1 MDFSKAIQIA
11 TGTASTA
18 FINLNSIT
26 TAPTVGTPLSGYI
39 VENVSYA
46 NAGIGGFTEA
56 QAQRDGAEADIALL
70 GARQVQMVVQVYGS
84 SLADFYDKLNALNG
98 SMRPYP
104 SYATSDDGF
113 RELRFVQPTAI
124 TTSNNATGLLNLLMK
139 VRPTSLPSY
148 QLNSDL
154 VTPQTSDRGVSTRA
168 SVTLFSKDPRKL
180 SQATR
185 TASLNVSASTST
197 TSTVTNDGNYNVY
210 PDVTFVSTHGSTQ
223 TATISTSLF
232 TTSLVI
238 PASTTVTISGDER
251 TVSVGGVL
259 RMDLVLAATT
269 ILPYMVAGD
278 TTVTV
283 SALTSTTVS
292 LAYKEAWL

>member
-26 TAPTVGTPLSGYI
+26 AAPTVGTPFSGYL

-56 QAQRDGAEADIALL
+56 LAQRDGVEADIALL

-98 SMRPYP
+98 SMHPYP

-124 TTSNNATGLLNLLMK
+124 TTSNNTTGLLNLLMK
-139 VRPTSLPSY
+139 VRPTALPSY
-148 QLNSDL
+148 QLNNDTVS
-154 VTPQTSDRGVSTRA
+154 PQTSDRGVSTRA

-180 SQATR
+180 SQSTR

-197 TSTVTNDGNYNVY
+197 TSTVANDGNYNVY

-251 TVSVGGVL
+251 TVTAGGVL